1 MRPLC
6 IPDTCNMTGPARVP
20 AQYQVRRREKHKF
33 RFLWFFRF
41 YWYFLYTFQLS
52 AASTLTSLSV
62 LSLMQSLCNFI
73 CFHTLEIPNFM
84 VAEKS
89 LLCLFLPSKSRQR
102 LNTKISSQ
110 FFPCSTHS
118 VDPNFQTHLLKICQ
132 FAMLCFEFWQQH
144 GMMINSEICEKFLAT
159 WYLEKTTMIADF
171 EIMIMIMSLG
181 KDHVSW

>member
-6 IPDTCNMTGPARVP
+6 IPDTCNMTGPARAP
-20 AQYQVRRREKHKF
+20 AHHQVRRREKHKF

-41 YWYFLYTFQLS
+41 YCFFLVYVPTICS
-52 AASTLTSLSV
+52 IHTLTSLSV

-73 CFHTLEIPNFM
+73 CFHTLEIPSFM
-84 VAEKS
+84 VEAEKS

-118 VDPNFQTHLLKICQ
+118 VDPNFQTHPLKICLKQYSNPCQ
-132 FAMLCFEFWQQH
+132 FAMLCFDSN
-144 GMMINSEICEKFLAT
+144 MA
-159 WYLEKTTMIADF
+159 
-171 EIMIMIMSLG
+171 
-181 KDHVSW
+181 